1 MTMKKLKGRIYVTS
15 FLIDLSLKFLQ
26 SFFVVWVLAILF
38 SVVLAFSSHVQAADY
53 IPPNAVKHRLELT
66 RLAHAEWGLNA
77 PIPIFAAQI
86 HQESTWNPSAVST
99 VGAQGIAQFMP
110 STAKWLCE
118 ASGTP
123 VNQCLPQ
130 NPTWAMRALVQ
141 YDKWLYD
148 RVWGVNEYDR
158 MWATLRA
165 YNGGLGWW
173 QQEALLT
180 PAKRLATREEVD
192 AMCGRHKR
200 HPLHC
205 KENLNYPRRIMNIYQ
220 PRYSGW
226 GRIIMQGG
234 QA

>member
-1 MTMKKLKGRIYVTS
+1 MQERDSLSWYLLDHFGAN
-15 FLIDLSLKFLQ
+15 FLWKFM
-26 SFFVVWVLAILF
+26 VAYTVAILLG
-38 SVVLAFSSHVQAADY
+38 VLLAFSPNVQAAGY

-66 RLAHAEWGLNA
+66 RIAHAEWGLNA
-77 PIPIFAAQI
+77 PIPLFASQI
-86 HQESTWNPSAVST
+86 HQESTWNPSAVSK
-99 VGAQGIAQFMP
+99 VGAQGMAQFMP
-110 STAKWLCE
+110 ATAKWLCE
-118 ASGTP
+118 TSGTP
-123 VNQCLPQ
+123 VNQCQPQ
-130 NPTWAMRALVQ
+130 NPTWAMRAMLQ
-141 YDKWLYD
+141 YDKWLYA
-148 RVWGVNEYDR
+148 RVWGLNEYDR

-173 QQEALLT
+173 QREALLT
-180 PAKRLATREEVD
+180 VAKRQATREEID
-192 AMCGRHKR
+192 AMCGKHKR

>member
-1 MTMKKLKGRIYVTS
+1 MQALDSLSWYLLDHPGANFLWKFMVTYM
-15 FLIDLSLKFLQ
+15 
-26 SFFVVWVLAILF
+26 LAILF
-38 SVVLAFSSHVQAADY
+38 GVLAAFSPNVQAAGY

-77 PIPIFAAQI
+77 PIPVFAAQI
-86 HQESTWNPSAVST
+86 HQESTWNPSAVSG
-99 VGAQGIAQFMP
+99 VGAQGMAQFMP
-110 STAKWLCE
+110 ATAKWLCE
-118 ASGTP
+118 SSGTP
-123 VNQCLPQ
+123 SNQCLPQ

-141 YDKWLYD
+141 YDKWLYA
-148 RVWGVNEYDR
+148 RVWGVTEYDR
-158 MWATLRA
+158 MWAALRA

-180 PAKRLATREEVD
+180 PAKRLATREEID

-200 HPLHC
+200 HLSHC

-226 GRIIMQGG
+226 GRIIVQGG